1 MDKNSKTKP
10 MEKKLIQFQCPNCSE
25 NISIMEEKL
34 TKELQVVVKKIE
46 KLCKSS
52 KSAIEKKLE
61 LFEVLEKLD
70 FGEISPS
77 ENRRVNNLLQSR
89 WHAELAK
96 KYMKEYKK
104 STAEEFS
111 KV

>member
-1 MDKNSKTKP
+1 MTKY
-10 MEKKLIQFQCPNCSE
+10 
-25 NISIMEEKL
+25 
-34 TKELQVVVKKIE
+34 KELQIIIKKLE
-46 KLCKSS
+46 KVCKSN
-52 KSAIEKKLE
+52 KSAVEKKLE
-61 LFEVLEKLD
+61 LFEVLERLD

-77 ENRRVNNLLQSR
+77 ENKRVNNLLQSR

>member
-1 MDKNSKTKP
+1 MNKNGKNNLIG
-10 MEKKLIQFQCPNCSE
+10 KKLIQCPNCGE
-25 NISIMEEKL
+25 NTSIMQGKL
-34 TKELQVVVKKIE
+34 NKEFEILTKKIE
-46 KLCKSS
+46 KVCKSNR
-52 KSAIEKKLE
+52 SAVEKKLE

>member
-1 MDKNSKTKP
+1 MNKNSKKN
-10 MEKKLIQFQCPNCSE
+10 LIQCPHCGE
-25 NISIMEEKL
+25 NTSIMTKH
-34 TKELQVVVKKIE
+34 KELEIIIKKIKKVCE
-46 KLCKSS
+46 SN
-52 KSAIEKKLE
+52 KSAVEKKLE
-61 LFEVLEKLD
+61 LFEVLERLD

-77 ENRRVNNLLQSR
+77 ENKRVNNLLQSR

-96 KYMKEYKK
+96 RYMKEYKK